1 MCRKGKGANAKCHVC
16 SKAAA
21 RAKAKAKVSEPK
33 VMKRKRS
40 SKKLVIPKN
49 LKSNEPTA
57 KDIVG
62 GKKLKM

>member
-1 MCRKGKGANAKCHVC
+1 MCRKGKGTHAKCHVC

-21 RAKAKAKVSEPK
+21 RAKATSAESKTV
-33 VMKRKRS
+33 KRKQS

-49 LKSNEPTA
+49 LKSNEPMA